1 MKPYCVRPARRHG
14 ARLARIEPRPL
25 CHGKAKQFEKHTH
38 RSAKIFVVF
47 EPARTWHAVNVR
59 TAIISFRTL
68 VSAVLLALSV
78 GAASAQ
84 SNRPAAAPAQNKN
97 VPGAATAT
105 PGYQIQPGDVLQ
117 ISVWREEDLKLEVL
131 VRPDGGFSFPLA
143 GDMTALGKTVEDLRK
158 EIADR
163 LVRYIPDLVVTV
175 AVKEINGNKVYV
187 IGQVN
192 KPGVFVMNPRVDVMQ
207 ALSIAG
213 GTTPFA
219 KLDDIFVLRRSGET
233 NQIRLPFRFNDVVK
247 GRGLEQN
254 VLLLSGDVVVVP

>member
-1 MKPYCVRPARRHG
+1 
-14 ARLARIEPRPL
+14 
-25 CHGKAKQFEKHTH
+25 
-38 RSAKIFVVF
+38 
-47 EPARTWHAVNVR
+47 VNVS
-59 TAIISFRTL
+59 TAIISFRPLFSAALLTL
-68 VSAVLLALSV
+68 LYVS
-78 GAASAQ
+78 AASAQ
-84 SNRPAAAPAQNKN
+84 NTRPAPAPGQNKS

-117 ISVWREEDLKLEVL
+117 ISVWREEDLKLDVL

-143 GDMTALGKTVEDLRK
+143 GDMSALGKTVEDIRK

-163 LVRYIPDLVVTV
+163 LVRFIPDLVVTV

-192 KPGVFVMNPRVDVMQ
+192 KPGGFVMNPRVDVLQ

-219 KLDDIFVLRRSGET
+219 KLDEIIVLRRSSE
-233 NQIRLPFRFNDVVK
+233 NNEIKLPFRFNDVVK
-247 GRGLEQN
+247 GRSLEQN

>member
-1 MKPYCVRPARRHG
+1 VN
-14 ARLARIEPRPL
+14 L
-25 CHGKAKQFEKHTH
+25 
-38 RSAKIFVVF
+38 
-47 EPARTWHAVNVR
+47 RTP
-59 TAIISFRTL
+59 IISSRTL
-68 VSAVLLALSV
+68 VSTVLVLLLYVA
-78 GAASAQ
+78 GASAQ
-84 SNRPAAAPAQNKN
+84 NTRPAPVPGQKN

-117 ISVWREEDLKLEVL
+117 ISVWKEEDLKLEVL

-143 GDMTALGKTVEDLRK
+143 GDMTALGKSAEDIRK

-163 LVRYIPDLVVTV
+163 LTRFIPDLVVTV

-192 KPGVFVMNPRVDVMQ
+192 KPGQFVMNPRVDVMQ

-219 KLDDIFVLRRSGET
+219 KLDEIFVLRRSGET
-233 NQIRLPFRFNDVVK
+233 TQVRLPFRFNDVVK

>member
-1 MKPYCVRPARRHG
+1 
-14 ARLARIEPRPL
+14 
-25 CHGKAKQFEKHTH
+25 
-38 RSAKIFVVF
+38 
-47 EPARTWHAVNVR
+47 VNVR
-59 TAIISFRTL
+59 TAIISPRTF
-68 VSAVLLALSV
+68 VSAVLVLLLYVA
-78 GAASAQ
+78 GASAQ
-84 SNRPAAAPAQNKN
+84 NPPARPPAAQKN

-117 ISVWREEDLKLEVL
+117 ISVWREEDLKQEVL
-131 VRPDGGFSFPLA
+131 VRPDGGFTFPLA
-143 GDMTALGKTVEDLRK
+143 GDMTALGKTVEDIRK
-158 EIADR
+158 EISDR

-192 KPGVFVMNPRVDVMQ
+192 KPGGFVMNPRVDVMQ

-233 NQIRLPFRFNDVVK
+233 QQVRLPFRFNDVVK

>member
-1 MKPYCVRPARRHG
+1 MSVSTSS
-14 ARLARIEPRPL
+14 I
-25 CHGKAKQFEKHTH
+25 
-38 RSAKIFVVF
+38 S
-47 EPARTWHAVNVR
+47 VR
-59 TAIISFRTL
+59 TFA
-68 VSAVLLALSV
+68 SAVLVLALYV
-78 GAASAQ
+78 AGASAQ
-84 SNRPAAAPAQNKN
+84 NARPATPAQQNKN

-105 PGYQIQPGDVLQ
+105 PGYQIQPGDLLQ
-117 ISVWREEDLKLEVL
+117 ISVWREEDLKQEVL

-143 GDMTALGKTVEDLRK
+143 GDMTALGKTVEDIRK

-175 AVKEINGNKVYV
+175 AVKEINGNKIYV

-192 KPGVFVMNPRVDVMQ
+192 RPGGFVMNPRVDVLQ

-219 KLDDIFVLRRSGET
+219 KLDDIIVLRRSSET
-233 NQIRLPFRFNDVVK
+233 NEVKLPFRFNDVVK

>member
-1 MKPYCVRPARRHG
+1 MNP
-14 ARLARIEPRPL
+14 
-25 CHGKAKQFEKHTH
+25 T
-38 RSAKIFVVF
+38 
-47 EPARTWHAVNVR
+47 
-59 TAIISFRTL
+59 TAMVSFRTF
-68 VSAVLLALSV
+68 VSAVLVLALYV
-78 GAASAQ
+78 AGASAQ
-84 SNRPAAAPAQNKN
+84 NARPAPAAGNKSA
-97 VPGAATAT
+97 PGAATAT

-163 LVRYIPDLVVTV
+163 LIRFIPDLVVTV

-192 KPGVFVMNPRVDVMQ
+192 KPGGFVMNPRVDVLQ

-219 KLDDIFVLRRSGET
+219 KLDEIIVLRRSSE
-233 NQIRLPFRFNDVVK
+233 NNEIKLPFRFNDVVK

>member
-1 MKPYCVRPARRHG
+1 M
-14 ARLARIEPRPL
+14 
-25 CHGKAKQFEKHTH
+25 
-38 RSAKIFVVF
+38 
-47 EPARTWHAVNVR
+47 NVR
-59 TAIISFRTL
+59 TIISFRTL
-68 VSAVLLALSV
+68 VSAALVLALYV
-78 GAASAQ
+78 GGASAQ
-84 SNRPAAAPAQNKN
+84 NKPAAPAQPNKN
-97 VPGAATAT
+97 VPGAVTAT

-143 GDMTALGKTVEDLRK
+143 GDMTALGKTVDDLRK
-158 EIADR
+158 EISDR
-163 LVRYIPDLVVTV
+163 LIRFIPDLVVTV

-219 KLDDIFVLRRSGET
+219 KLDDIFVLRRSGENT
-233 NQIRLPFRFNDVVK
+233 QVRMPFRFNDVVK

>member
-1 MKPYCVRPARRHG
+1 
-14 ARLARIEPRPL
+14 
-25 CHGKAKQFEKHTH
+25 
-38 RSAKIFVVF
+38 
-47 EPARTWHAVNVR
+47 VNVS
-59 TAIISFRTL
+59 TAIISCRTF
-68 VSAVLLALSV
+68 VSAVLVLLLYVA
-78 GAASAQ
+78 GASAQ
-84 SNRPAAAPAQNKN
+84 NNRPTPAPAGKS

-158 EIADR
+158 EISDR
-163 LVRYIPDLVVTV
+163 LVRFIPDLVVTV

-192 KPGVFVMNPRVDVMQ
+192 KPGGFVMNPRVDVLQ

-219 KLDDIFVLRRSGET
+219 KLDEIIVLRRSGET
-233 NQIRLPFRFNDVVK
+233 NEVKLPFRFNDVVK

>member
-1 MKPYCVRPARRHG
+1 M
-14 ARLARIEPRPL
+14 
-25 CHGKAKQFEKHTH
+25 
-38 RSAKIFVVF
+38 
-47 EPARTWHAVNVR
+47 NVR

-68 VSAVLLALSV
+68 LSAVLLALSV

>member
-1 MKPYCVRPARRHG
+1 M
-14 ARLARIEPRPL
+14 
-25 CHGKAKQFEKHTH
+25 
-38 RSAKIFVVF
+38 
-47 EPARTWHAVNVR
+47 NVR

-68 VSAVLLALSV
+68 VTAVLVLALYA
-78 GAASAQ
+78 GG
-84 SNRPAAAPAQNKN
+84 APAQNKPAPAPAQPNKN

-158 EIADR
+158 EISDR
-163 LVRYIPDLVVTV
+163 LVRFIPDLVVTV

-219 KLDDIFVLRRSGET
+219 KLDDIFVLRRSGEN
-233 NQIRLPFRFNDVVK
+233 NQIRMPFRFNDVVK

>member
-1 MKPYCVRPARRHG
+1 M
-14 ARLARIEPRPL
+14 
-25 CHGKAKQFEKHTH
+25 
-38 RSAKIFVVF
+38 
-47 EPARTWHAVNVR
+47 NVR
-59 TAIISFRTL
+59 TAIISFRAL
-68 VSAVLLALSV
+68 VSAALLLYVSTAF
-78 GAASAQ
+78 AQ
-84 SNRPAAAPAQNKN
+84 SNRPASPPGQNKSA
-97 VPGAATAT
+97 PGAASAT

-158 EIADR
+158 ELSDR
-163 LVRYIPDLVVTV
+163 LVRFIPDLVVTV

-192 KPGVFVMNPRVDVMQ
+192 KPGGFVMNPRVDVMQ

-233 NQIRLPFRFNDVVK
+233 TQVRLPFRFNDVVK